1 MMELAFSTVCFFAQN
16 IEKLW
21 EGILSPGCLADT
33 ADFLDLLRAG
43 GLFLEFWVGVMVRDY
58 VGPGRVS

>member
-1 MMELAFSTVCFFAQN
+1 MMELAFPTVCFFAQN

-33 ADFLDLLRAG
+33 AGFSGSAESRRSFPGILG
-43 GLFLEFWVGVMVRDY
+43 GNDGQGLCGAW
-58 VGPGRVS
+58 